1 MAALTDIKGVGPS
14 RAERLSG
21 AGYGTPEEL
30 AEASVDEVR
39 AIMGV
44 GAPAAEAILLAARD
58 LAPDGTVS
66 TPEEVDVP
74 DGDARPAGDIIDD
87 IAARIVGS
95 SKERKRAIRA
105 VSEQIASRVAKPLGK
120 QLGKN
125 APKTK
130 HLRKALAHAVAKE
143 LRNA

>member
-21 AGYGTPEEL
+21 AGYGTPEDL

-44 GAPAAEAILLAARD
+44 GTPAAEAILLAARD
-58 LAPDGTVS
+58 LAPDGTSV
-66 TPEEVDVP
+66 TPEATPEAVEHVN
-74 DGDARPAGDIIDD
+74 GSGDIIDD

-105 VSEQIASRVAKPLGK
+105 VSAQIASRLAKPVGK

-130 HLRKALAHAVAKE
+130 HLRKALAHAMAKE